1 MRKVS
6 NMLCSSSMLFY
17 CALILG
23 VCLRTT
29 KVRHRLLE
37 SRGDSSCL
45 AFTDVI
51 VHIGA
56 QTSQYAVY
64 SLQACLRRGAEMLA
78 YPPVV
83 AAGERANTIHYL
95 QANQDIGTND
105 CVLMDAGCDLNGY
118 VSDITRCFPISGSFS
133 SVQRTLYDAL
143 LRVHEQLLVYANE
156 APKLRLSNLYSR
168 MVELLSSAVSRFQ
181 VAESL
186 CPHHVSHYLGMDVH
200 DCASVSRDID
210 VPPGTV
216 FTIEPGIY
224 IPKNSRFPEE
234 FQGVGLRIE
243 DDVVTTGDGI
253 EVLSEAAPRSAN
265 EIEYLMRSH

>member
-1 MRKVS
+1 MRDVCTIGSQMVS
-6 NMLCSSSMLFY
+6 STISSCRGFTNE
-17 CALILG
+17 AAIAG
-23 VCLRTT
+23 
-29 KVRHRLLE
+29 LLE
-37 SRGDSSCL
+37 FEAR
-45 AFTDVI
+45 
-51 VHIGA
+51 
-56 QTSQYAVY
+56 
-64 SLQACLRRGAEMLA
+64 RRGAEMLA

-168 MVELLSSAVSRFQ
+168 MVELLSSAVLEIGLLPTSTDRQ
-181 VAESL
+181 RLLRVAESL